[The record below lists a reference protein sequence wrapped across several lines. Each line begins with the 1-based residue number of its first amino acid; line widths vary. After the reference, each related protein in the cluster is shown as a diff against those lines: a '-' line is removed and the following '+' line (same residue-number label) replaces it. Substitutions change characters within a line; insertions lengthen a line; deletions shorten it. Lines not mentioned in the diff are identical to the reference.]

1 MSIDQFRV
9 RYGVGRTTAY
19 EEIKLGRLRAHP
31 TSYFADVREDANV
44 IAKHIPASG
53 GARERQSGPRRNTMN
68 IQSQY
73 TLEISRL
80 KLANFVRNNVR
91 SKTGHSSE
99 IKWIRYVLGSSLENA
114 TRLVNAAL
122 ADPLLVEI
130 EKIEA
135 EASDKGFLRAMREL
149 SRIH

>member
-1 MSIDQFRV
+1 
-9 RYGVGRTTAY
+9 
-19 EEIKLGRLRAHP
+19 
-31 TSYFADVREDANV
+31 
-44 IAKHIPASG
+44 
-53 GARERQSGPRRNTMN
+53 MN